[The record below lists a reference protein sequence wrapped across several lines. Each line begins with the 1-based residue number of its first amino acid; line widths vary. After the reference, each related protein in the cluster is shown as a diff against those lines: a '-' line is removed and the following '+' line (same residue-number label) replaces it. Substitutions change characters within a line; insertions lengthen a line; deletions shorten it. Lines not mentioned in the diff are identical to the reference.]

1 MKRPKKEE
9 ERERKRTIV
18 GSGGLRTQ
26 IHWFRAASIRFNVQE
41 KYIEQLINGCIGVH
55 VLKNMIKRPSCN
67 KVSKHFNAERNV

>member
-1 MKRPKKEE
+1 MKRPKKKEE

-18 GSGGLRTQ
+18 GSGGLQTQ

-55 VLKNMIKRPSCN
+55 VLKNID
-67 KVSKHFNAERNV
+67 